1 MEKLRMQELLPSLV
15 SSALSKSPW
24 FSSLTPE
31 ELNQLASLASWL
43 ELGPNA
49 VVFREGDPGDALFVV
64 VTGLV
69 RILVAT
75 TSGEIQLNT
84 LGPGDIFGEIAVLD
98 GRGRTATVATGKATE
113 LVKIGRQEFL
123 AFLEDFPRYT
133 TVLVRILASRVRSTV
148 QVFPDVSGLN
158 HQLSDRGDTPAGL
171 TAHMLPRN
179 PVAPVGH
186 HDDWMEMPET
196 GFSPA
201 VTYQHIHEKLQLEGL
216 PHLNVAS
223 FVTTW
228 METEAEQLAY
238 ESINKNLVNV
248 AEYAHTESIHQQV
261 IAMTANL
268 FHADLSGI
276 DAHSGN
282 ESGMIGTTTVGSS
295 EAVML
300 ALLTHKWN
308 WNHRR
313 GSGRSSKDRP
323 HLIIGTHTHA
333 CFAKF
338 GRYFDVEVIW
348 VPLLPGDY
356 AITAEQIRT
365 ILERRIADDPQVMET
380 CGYTQQEAGNRRVGE
395 LVIAVTCVVGTTYTG
410 DIDDVE
416 GINRVLVEGGWD
428 IPIHVDAASGGFV
441 LPFTEASGDTP
452 RLEWDFRLPKV
463 CSINVSNHKYGLV
476 YPGLGTLV
484 FRNTSILP
492 EELLVDI
499 DYLSGKTRNFSLNF
513 SRASSSVILQY
524 FNFLRL
530 GKAGYRRIIGGCLDQ
545 ARELTNAIQASLSLQ
560 PYIEVISKTG
570 YLPIVAVKLT
580 DKWLGLARSPFTL
593 DELAERLEATGWFAP
608 VYSLPPDNE
617 RIQVMRIVVRAHFTR
632 SLVGALVRDLEM
644 AVEQLT
650 EELIEETSEHAHA

>member
-1 MEKLRMQELLPSLV
+1 MQELLLSGASSAV

-31 ELNQLASLASWL
+31 ELNQLASLATWQG
-43 ELGPNA
+43 LGPDA
-49 VVFREGDPGDALFVV
+49 IVFREGDPGDALYVV

-75 TSGEIQLNT
+75 TSGEILLNT

-133 TVLVRILASRVRSTV
+133 TVLVHILASRVRSTV

-158 HQLSDRGDTPAGL
+158 HRLSGSSDTPAEL
-171 TAHMLPRN
+171 TAHVLPRN
-179 PVAPVGH
+179 PVSPVGH

-196 GFSPA
+196 GFPA
-201 VTYQHIHEKLQLEGL
+201 AITYQHIHEKLQLEGL

-268 FHADLSGI
+268 FHADLPTTGP
-276 DAHSGN
+276 H
-282 ESGMIGTTTVGSS
+282 SGMIGTTTVGSS

-313 GSGRSSKDRP
+313 GSGRSSRGSGLRSKDRP

-338 GRYFDVEVIW
+338 GRYFDVEIIW
-348 VPLLPGDY
+348 VPLLPGVY
-356 AITAEQIRT
+356 AITAEQIRA
-365 ILERRIADDPQVMET
+365 ILETRIVDGPEIMEA
-380 CGYTQQEAGNRRVGE
+380 CGYTPQEAGDRRVGE
-395 LVIAVTCVVGTTYTG
+395 LVIAVVCVVGTTYTG

-416 GINRVLVEGGWD
+416 GVNQVLVTGGWD
-428 IPIHVDAASGGFV
+428 IPIHVDAASGGFI
-441 LPFTEASGDTP
+441 LPFTEVSGTALP
-452 RLEWDFRLPKV
+452 LKWDFRLAKV

-484 FRNTSILP
+484 FRNTSVLP
-492 EELLVDI
+492 EELMVDI
-499 DYLSGKTRNFSLNF
+499 DYLSGNTRNFSLNF

-530 GKAGYRRIIGGCLDQ
+530 GKAGYRRIIGGCLEQ
-545 ARELTNAIQASLSLQ
+545 ARELASAIQSSPSLE
-560 PYIEVISKTG
+560 PFIEVTGKTG
-570 YLPIVAVKLT
+570 YLPIVAVKLR
-580 DKWLGLARSPFTL
+580 DEWLAQPPFTL

-617 RIQVMRIVVRAHFTR
+617 RIQVMRIVIRAHFTR

-644 AVEQLT
+644 AVQL
-650 EELIEETSEHAHA
+650 LIEQTSRQQLHV

>member
-1 MEKLRMQELLPSLV
+1 MEESAYSPVASSPV
-15 SSALSKSPW
+15 ASALSKSPW
-24 FSSLTPE
+24 FSSLTPA
-31 ELNQLASLASWL
+31 ELDQLSSLAACVR
-43 ELGPNA
+43 LGAGA

-69 RILVAT
+69 RISVAT
-75 TSGEIQLNT
+75 TSGEILLNT

-98 GRGRTATVATGKATE
+98 GRGRTATVTTAKATE

-133 TVLVRILASRVRSTV
+133 TMLVHILASRVRSTV
-148 QVFPDVSGLN
+148 QVFPDVSGLT
-158 HQLSDRGDTPAGL
+158 HKLSDGGDTPTES
-171 TAHMLPRN
+171 TAHLLQRN

-196 GFSPA
+196 GFSAA
-201 VTYQHIHEKLQLEGL
+201 VTYRHIHEKLQLEGL

-268 FHADLSGI
+268 FHAELPAI
-276 DAHSGN
+276 D
-282 ESGMIGTTTVGSS
+282 SGMIGTTTVGSS

-308 WNHRR
+308 WKHKR
-313 GSGRSSKDRP
+313 GVARSPKDRP
-323 HLIIGTHTHA
+323 FLVTGTHTHA

-338 GRYFDVEVIW
+338 GRYFDVEVKW
-348 VPLLPGDY
+348 VALQPGIY
-356 AITAEQIRT
+356 AITAAQIRT
-365 ILERRIADDPQVMET
+365 ILERRIVDDPQVMEA
-380 CGYTQQEAGNRRVGE
+380 CGYTVQEAGERRVGE
-395 LVIAVTCVVGTTYTG
+395 LVIAVGCVVGTTYTG
-410 DIDDVE
+410 DIDEVA
-416 GINRVLVEGGWD
+416 GINQLLLDGEWD
-428 IPIHVDAASGGFV
+428 IPIHVDAASGGFI
-441 LPFTEASGDTP
+441 LPFTEEGSAAGQ
-452 RLEWDFRLPKV
+452 LQWDFRLPKV

-484 FRNTSILP
+484 FRNPSILP
-492 EELLVDI
+492 EDLLVDI
-499 DYLSGKTRNFSLNF
+499 DYLSGETRNFSLNF

-530 GKAGYRRIIGGCLDQ
+530 GKAGYRRVIGGCLEQ
-545 ARELTNAIQASLSLQ
+545 ARDLANAIRSSSLLDR
-560 PYIEVISKTG
+560 YIEVISKTE
-570 YLPIVAVKLT
+570 YLPIVAVKLR
-580 DKWLGLARSPFTL
+580 DEWLTQPPFTL
-593 DELAERLEATGWFAP
+593 DELAKRLEATGWFAP

-617 RIQVMRIVVRAHFTR
+617 RIQVMRVVVRAHFSR
-632 SLVGALVRDLEM
+632 SLVGALVRDLET
-644 AVEQLT
+644 AIQQL
-650 EELIEETSEHAHA
+650 IGR

>member
-1 MEKLRMQELLPSLV
+1 MHKLLPSLV
-15 SSALSKSPW
+15 SSSLSKSPW

-31 ELNQLASLASWL
+31 ELNQLSSLATSL
-43 ELGPNA
+43 SLGPGA

-69 RILVAT
+69 RILVST
-75 TSGEIQLNT
+75 TSGEILLNT

-98 GRGRTATVATGKATE
+98 GRGRTATVTTGPATE
-113 LVKIGRQEFL
+113 LVRIGRQEFL
-123 AFLEDFPRYT
+123 EFLEDFPRYAT
-133 TVLVRILASRVRSTV
+133 TLVHILASRVRSTV
-148 QVFPDVSGLN
+148 QVFPDVSGLA
-158 HQLSDRGDTPAGL
+158 HQLHDSGDTPVAS
-171 TAHMLPRN
+171 TAHMLPGN
-179 PVAPVGH
+179 PVSPVGH
-186 HDDWMEMPET
+186 RDDWMEMPET
-196 GFSPA
+196 GFPA
-201 VTYQHIHEKLQLEGL
+201 ALTYQHIHEKLQLEGL

-248 AEYAHTESIHQQV
+248 AEYAHTESIHHQV

-268 FHADLSGI
+268 FHADLSAI
-276 DAHSGN
+276 DPHSGHN
-282 ESGMIGTTTVGSS
+282 AGMIGTTTVGSS

-308 WNHRR
+308 WNHTHR
-313 GSGRSSKDRP
+313 SGRSPKDRP

-348 VPLLPGDY
+348 VPLLPGVY
-356 AITAEQIRT
+356 AITAEQVRT
-365 ILERRIADDPQVMET
+365 ILEKRIVDDPQVMEA
-380 CGYTQQEAGNRRVGE
+380 CGYTAQEAGDRRVGE

-416 GINRVLVEGGWD
+416 GINQVLVEGGWD

-441 LPFTEASGDTP
+441 LPFTDESEAAFH
-452 RLEWDFRLPKV
+452 LKWDFRLPKV

-484 FRNTSILP
+484 FRDTSILP

-499 DYLSGKTRNFSLNF
+499 DYLTGKTRNFSLNF

-530 GKAGYRRIIGGCLDQ
+530 GKAGYRRIIGGCLEQ
-545 ARELTNAIQASLSLQ
+545 ARELANAIQSSPSLG
-560 PYIEVISKTG
+560 PFIEVISKTE
-570 YLPIVAVKLT
+570 YLPIVAIKLA
-580 DKWLGLARSPFTL
+580 DKWLAQPPFTL
-593 DELAERLEATGWFAP
+593 DELAERLETTGWFAP
-608 VYSLPPDNE
+608 VYNLPPDND

-644 AVEQLT
+644 AVQQLSQ
-650 EELIEETSEHAHA
+650 LLHA

>member
-1 MEKLRMQELLPSLV
+1 MQELAPSLV

-31 ELNQLASLASWL
+31 ELNQLASLATWQA
-43 ELGPNA
+43 LGPDA
-49 VVFREGDPGDALFVV
+49 IVFREGDPGDALFVV

-75 TSGEIQLNT
+75 TSGEILLNT

-113 LVKIGRQEFL
+113 LVKIGRHEFL
-123 AFLEDFPRYT
+123 AFLEDFPRYAT
-133 TVLVRILASRVRSTV
+133 TLVHILASRVRSTV

-158 HQLSDRGDTPAGL
+158 HRLSDGGDTPAGL

-179 PVAPVGH
+179 PVSPVGH
-186 HDDWMEMPET
+186 QDDWMEMPET
-196 GFSPA
+196 GFPA
-201 VTYQHIHEKLQLEGL
+201 AITYQHIHEKLQLEGL

-268 FHADLSGI
+268 FHAD
-276 DAHSGN
+276 HSGN

-308 WNHRR
+308 WNHKHRA
-313 GSGRSSKDRP
+313 GRSHKDRP
-323 HLIIGTHTHA
+323 HVIIGTHTHA

-348 VPLLPGDY
+348 VPLLPGVY

-365 ILERRIADDPQVMET
+365 ILETQIVDDPQVMET
-380 CGYTQQEAGNRRVGE
+380 CGYTPHEARGRRVGE

-416 GINRVLVEGGWD
+416 GINQVLVEGGWD

-441 LPFTEASGDTP
+441 LPFMEESDTAFQ
-452 RLEWDFRLPKV
+452 LKWDFRLPKV

-530 GKAGYRRIIGGCLDQ
+530 GKAGYRRIIGGCLEQ
-545 ARELTNAIQASLSLQ
+545 ARELTNAIQSSPALE
-560 PYIEVISKTG
+560 PYIEVIGKTG

-580 DKWLGLARSPFTL
+580 DQWLADPPFTL

-608 VYSLPPDNE
+608 VYSLPPNNE

-632 SLVGALVRDLEM
+632 SLVGALVRDLEV
-644 AVEQLT
+644 AVQQLSEQQL
-650 EELIEETSEHAHA
+650 HV

>member
-1 MEKLRMQELLPSLV
+1 MQEPATSLV
-15 SSALSKSPW
+15 STALSKSPW

-31 ELNQLASLASWL
+31 ELYQLAFLATL
-43 ELGPNA
+43 HAFGPDA
-49 VVFREGDPGDALFVV
+49 IVFREGDPGDALYVV

-133 TVLVRILASRVRSTV
+133 TILVHILASRVRSTV

-158 HQLSDRGDTPAGL
+158 HQLSGSSDTPAEL
-171 TAHMLPRN
+171 AAHMLPRN
-179 PVAPVGH
+179 PVSPVGH
-186 HDDWMEMPET
+186 HDDWMEMPDT
-196 GFSPA
+196 GFPAA

-268 FHADLSGI
+268 FHAD
-276 DAHSGN
+276 HSGN
-282 ESGMIGTTTVGSS
+282 ESGSYTSGMIGTTTVGSS

-308 WNHRR
+308 WIHKPAATRTH
-313 GSGRSSKDRP
+313 KDRP

-348 VPLLPGDY
+348 VPLLPGVY
-356 AITAEQIRT
+356 AITAEQVRT
-365 ILERRIADDPQVMET
+365 ILESKIADDPQIMET
-380 CGYTQQEAGNRRVGE
+380 CGYTPDEAGDRRVGE
-395 LVIAVTCVVGTTYTG
+395 LVIAVACVVGTTYTG

-416 GINRVLVEGGWD
+416 GINQVLIEGGWD

-441 LPFTEASGDTP
+441 LPFTEESGNAP
-452 RLEWDFRLPKV
+452 HLKWDFRLPKV

-499 DYLSGKTRNFSLNF
+499 EYLSGSTRNFSLNF

-545 ARELTNAIQASLSLQ
+545 ARELTRAIQSSPALE
-560 PYIEVISKTG
+560 PFIEVIGKTG

-580 DKWLGLARSPFTL
+580 DKYLADPPFTL
-593 DELAERLEATGWFAP
+593 DDLAERLEATGWFAP
-608 VYSLPPDNE
+608 VYNLPPDNE

-644 AVEQLT
+644 AVQQLT
-650 EELIEETSEHAHA
+650 QPLSQPLHA

>member
-1 MEKLRMQELLPSLV
+1 MQELLPSLV

-31 ELNQLASLASWL
+31 ELNQLSSLATWQT
-43 ELGPNA
+43 LGPDA
-49 VVFREGDPGDALFVV
+49 VVFREGDPGDALFVI

-75 TSGEIQLNT
+75 TSGEILLNT

-98 GRGRTATVATGKATE
+98 GRGRTATVTTSKATE

-123 AFLEDFPRYT
+123 AFLADFPRYT
-133 TVLVRILASRVRSTV
+133 TTLVRILASRVRSTV

-158 HQLSDRGDTPAGL
+158 DRLSDSGETPVRS

-179 PVAPVGH
+179 PVSPVGH

-196 GFSPA
+196 GFSAA

-268 FHADLSGI
+268 FHAELPGI
-276 DAHSGN
+276 SPHSDN
-282 ESGMIGTTTVGSS
+282 EAGMIGTTTVGSS

-313 GSGRSSKDRP
+313 GRSHKDRP
-323 HLIIGTHTHA
+323 HVVIGTHTHA

-348 VPLLPGDY
+348 VPLLPGVY
-356 AITAEQIRT
+356 AVTAEQIRT
-365 ILERRIADDPQVMET
+365 ILETRIVDDPQVMET
-380 CGYTQQEAGNRRVGE
+380 CGYTPQEAGDRRVGE

-410 DIDDVE
+410 DIDDVG
-416 GINRVLVEGGWD
+416 GINQVLVDGGWD

-441 LPFTEASGDTP
+441 LPFTEESETAFHP
-452 RLEWDFRLPKV
+452 KWDFRLPKV

-545 ARELTNAIQASLSLQ
+545 ARELANAIQASPLLE
-560 PYIEVISKTG
+560 PYIEVIGKTA
-570 YLPIVAVKLT
+570 YLPIVAVRLT
-580 DKWLGLARSPFTL
+580 DKWLADPPFTL

-608 VYSLPPDNE
+608 VYNLPPDNE

-644 AVEQLT
+644 AVQQLN
-650 EELIEETSEHAHA
+650 LQLNQQLHA

>member
-1 MEKLRMQELLPSLV
+1 MQESVPSLV

-31 ELNQLASLASWL
+31 ELNQLSSLASCL
-43 ELGPNA
+43 RLGPGA
-49 VVFREGDPGDALFVV
+49 IVFRECDPGDALFVV
-64 VTGLV
+64 VTGQV
-69 RILVAT
+69 QILVAT
-75 TSGEIQLNT
+75 TSGEILLNT

-98 GRGRTATVATGKATE
+98 GRGRTATVATSKATE

-123 AFLEDFPRYT
+123 VFLEDFPRYAT
-133 TVLVRILASRVRSTV
+133 TLVHILASRVRSTV
-148 QVFPDVSGLN
+148 QVFPDVNGLT
-158 HQLSDRGDTPAGL
+158 HKLPESDDTP
-171 TAHMLPRN
+171 TAHLLPRN
-179 PVAPVGH
+179 PISPLGH
-186 HDDWMEMPET
+186 RDDWMEIPES
-196 GFSPA
+196 GFSAA
-201 VTYQHIHEKLQLEGL
+201 VTYRHIHEKLQLEGL

-268 FHADLSGI
+268 FHADLSG
-276 DAHSGN
+276 ANCAS
-282 ESGMIGTTTVGSS
+282 MIGTTTVGSS

-308 WNHRR
+308 WKHRR
-313 GSGRSSKDRP
+313 GSGSPKDRP
-323 HLIIGTHTHA
+323 YLVIGTHTHA

-338 GRYFDVEVIW
+338 GRYFDVEVRW
-348 VPLLPGDY
+348 VPLLPGIY
-356 AITAEQIRT
+356 AVTAAQIRT

-380 CGYTQQEAGNRRVGE
+380 CGYTPQEAGDRRVGE
-395 LVIAVTCVVGTTYTG
+395 LVIAVGCVVGTTYTG
-410 DIDDVE
+410 DIDDVA
-416 GINRVLVEGGWD
+416 GINQVLLDGNWD
-428 IPIHVDAASGGFV
+428 IPIHVDAASGGFI
-441 LPFTEASGDTP
+441 LPFTEESRTGAQ
-452 RLEWDFRLPKV
+452 LEWDFRLPKV

-484 FRNTSILP
+484 FRNPSILP

-499 DYLSGKTRNFSLNF
+499 DYLSGETRNFSLNF

-530 GKAGYRRIIGGCLDQ
+530 GKAGYRRVIGGCLDQ
-545 ARELTNAIQASLSLQ
+545 ARDLANAIRSSPSLE
-560 PYIEVISKTG
+560 PYIEVIGKTE

-580 DKWLGLARSPFTL
+580 DKWLAHPPFTL
-593 DELAERLEATGWFAP
+593 DDVAKRLEATGWFAP
-608 VYSLPPDNE
+608 VYHLPPDND
-617 RIQVMRIVVRAHFTR
+617 RIQVMRIVVRAHFSR

-644 AVEQLT
+644 AIEQLT
-650 EELIEETSEHAHA
+650 LQPHA

>member
-1 MEKLRMQELLPSLV
+1 MQALLPSLV

-24 FSSLTPE
+24 FSSLTEE
-31 ELNQLASLASWL
+31 ELHQLSSLATWESF
-43 ELGPNA
+43 GPDA
-49 VVFREGDPGDALFVV
+49 VVFREGDPGDALFIV

-98 GRGRTATVATGKATE
+98 GRGRTASVITGKATE
-113 LVKIGRQEFL
+113 LVRIGRQEFL

-133 TVLVRILASRVRSTV
+133 GVLVHILASRVRSTV

-158 HQLSDRGDTPAGL
+158 HQLSDGQLAGGGDTPVAS
-171 TAHMLPRN
+171 TAQMLPHN
-179 PVAPVGH
+179 PVSPVGH

-196 GFSPA
+196 GFPAA

-276 DAHSGN
+276 EAHAGN

-308 WNHRR
+308 WSHRHR
-313 GSGRSSKDRP
+313 DGRCAKDRP
-323 HLIIGTHTHA
+323 HLVIGTHTHA

-348 VPLLPGDY
+348 VPLLPGVY
-356 AITAEQIRT
+356 AVTAEQVRT
-365 ILERRIADDPQVMET
+365 ILDARIADDPEVMAT
-380 CGYTQQEAGNRRVGE
+380 CGYTREEAGERRVGE
-395 LVIAVTCVVGTTYTG
+395 LVIAVGCVVGTTYTG

-428 IPIHVDAASGGFV
+428 IPIHVDAASGGFI
-441 LPFTEASGDTP
+441 LPFTEEAGDAFH
-452 RLEWDFRLPKV
+452 LKWDFRLSEV

-530 GKAGYRRIIGGCLDQ
+530 GKAGYRRIIGGCLEQ
-545 ARELTNAIQASLSLQ
+545 ARELTKAIQASPLLE
-560 PYIEVISKTG
+560 PYIEVIGKTE
-570 YLPIVAVKLT
+570 YLPIVAVKLA
-580 DKWLGLARSPFTL
+580 DKWLAEPPFTL

-608 VYSLPPDNE
+608 VYHLPPDNE
-617 RIQVMRIVVRAHFTR
+617 RIQVMRIVVRAHFSR
-632 SLVGALVRDLEM
+632 LLVGALVRDLEM
-644 AVEQLT
+644 AVQQL
-650 EELIEETSEHAHA
+650 SQQVHA

>member
-1 MEKLRMQELLPSLV
+1 MQESAPSLV

-31 ELNQLASLASWL
+31 ELNQLASLATWL
-43 ELGPNA
+43 PLGPDA
-49 VVFREGDPGDALFVV
+49 VVFREGDPGDALFVIA
-64 VTGLV
+64 TGQV

-75 TSGEIQLNT
+75 TSGEILLNT

-98 GRGRTATVATGKATE
+98 GRGRTATVATSMATE

-133 TVLVRILASRVRSTV
+133 TMLVHILASRVRSTV
-148 QVFPDVSGLN
+148 QVFPDVSGLT
-158 HQLSDRGDTPAGL
+158 HKLPDSGDTPIASNV
-171 TAHMLPRN
+171 HILPRN
-179 PVAPVGH
+179 PVSPVEH
-186 HDDWMEMPET
+186 HDDWMEIPET
-196 GFSPA
+196 GFSAA
-201 VTYQHIHEKLQLEGL
+201 VTYRHIHEKLQLEGQ

-268 FHADLSGI
+268 FHADLPAIKS
-276 DAHSGN
+276 HSGN
-282 ESGMIGTTTVGSS
+282 QSKPSGANCASMIGTTTVGSS

-308 WNHRR
+308 WKHRR
-313 GSGRSSKDRP
+313 GSGCSPKDRP
-323 HLIIGTHTHA
+323 YLVIGTHTHA

-338 GRYFDVEVIW
+338 GRYFETQVKW
-348 VPLLPGDY
+348 VPLQPGIY
-356 AITAEQIRT
+356 AVTAAQIRV
-365 ILERRIADDPQVMET
+365 ILETRIADDPEIMET
-380 CGYTQQEAGNRRVGE
+380 CGYTPQEAGDRRAGE
-395 LVIAVTCVVGTTYTG
+395 LVIAVGCVVGTTYTG
-410 DIDDVE
+410 HIDDVA
-416 GINRVLVEGGWD
+416 GINQVLLEGGWD
-428 IPIHVDAASGGFV
+428 IPIHVDAASGGFI
-441 LPFTEASGDTP
+441 LPFAEECSAAA
-452 RLEWDFRLPKV
+452 RVEWDFRLPKV

-484 FRNTSILP
+484 FRNPSILP

-499 DYLSGKTRNFSLNF
+499 DYLSGETRNFSLNF

-530 GKAGYRRIIGGCLDQ
+530 GKAGYRRVIGGCLDQ
-545 ARELTNAIQASLSLQ
+545 ARDLANAIQSSPSLE
-560 PYIEVISKTG
+560 PYIEVISKTE

-580 DKWLGLARSPFTL
+580 DKWLAQPPFTL
-593 DELAERLEATGWFAP
+593 DELAKRLEATGWFAP
-608 VYSLPPDNE
+608 VYYLPPDND
-617 RIQVMRIVVRAHFTR
+617 RIQVMRIVVRAHFSR

-644 AVEQLT
+644 AIQQLT
-650 EELIEETSEHAHA
+650 FQSHA

>member
-1 MEKLRMQELLPSLV
+1 MQELLPSLV

-31 ELNQLASLASWL
+31 ELNQLASLATLLS
-43 ELGPNA
+43 LGADA
-49 VVFREGDPGDALFVV
+49 VVFREGDPGDALYVV

-75 TSGEIQLNT
+75 TSGEILLNT

-123 AFLEDFPRYT
+123 AFLEDFPRYA
-133 TVLVRILASRVRSTV
+133 TVLVHILASRVRSTV

-158 HQLSDRGDTPAGL
+158 HQLRDSGDTPVAS
-171 TAHMLPRN
+171 TAHMLSGN
-179 PVAPVGH
+179 PVSPVGH
-186 HDDWMEMPET
+186 RDDWMEMPEN
-196 GFSPA
+196 GFPA
-201 VTYQHIHEKLQLEGL
+201 AITYQHIHEKLQLEGL

-268 FHADLSGI
+268 FHADHESG
-276 DAHSGN
+276 SN
-282 ESGMIGTTTVGSS
+282 TSGMIGTTTVGSS

-308 WNHRR
+308 WNHKPRA
-313 GSGRSSKDRP
+313 GRSAKDRP

-348 VPLLPGDY
+348 VPLLPGVY

-365 ILERRIADDPQVMET
+365 ILETRIVDDPQVMEA
-380 CGYTQQEAGNRRVGE
+380 CGYTPQEAGDRRVGE

-416 GINRVLVEGGWD
+416 GINQVLVEGGWD
-428 IPIHVDAASGGFV
+428 IPIHVDAASGGFI
-441 LPFTEASGDTP
+441 LPFTEEYSAAYH
-452 RLEWDFRLPKV
+452 LAWDFRLPKV

-484 FRNTSILP
+484 FRDTSILP

-499 DYLSGKTRNFSLNF
+499 DYLSGNTRNFSLNF

-530 GKAGYRRIIGGCLDQ
+530 GKAGYRRIIGGCLEQ
-545 ARELTNAIQASLSLQ
+545 ARELAAAIQSSLALE
-560 PYIEVISKTG
+560 PFIEITGKTG
-570 YLPIVAVKLT
+570 YLPIVAIKFRGE
-580 DKWLGLARSPFTL
+580 WLASPPFTL

-608 VYSLPPDNE
+608 VYYLPPDNE

-644 AVEQLT
+644 AVQQLT
-650 EELIEETSEHAHA
+650 QQVHV

>member
-1 MEKLRMQELLPSLV
+1 MPLDP
-15 SSALSKSPW
+15 
-24 FSSLTPE
+24 
-31 ELNQLASLASWL
+31 
-43 ELGPNA
+43 GA
-49 VVFREGDPGDALFVV
+49 VVFREGDPGDALYVV

-75 TSGEIQLNT
+75 TSGEILLNT

-98 GRGRTATVATGKATE
+98 GRGRTATVTTGKATE
-113 LVKIGRQEFL
+113 LVRIGRQEFL
-123 AFLEDFPRYT
+123 SFLEDFPRYT
-133 TVLVRILASRVRSTV
+133 TVLVHILASRVRSTV
-148 QVFPDVSGLN
+148 QIFPDVSGLN
-158 HQLSDRGDTPAGL
+158 HRLSDGGDTPAEL
-171 TAHMLPRN
+171 TAHVLPRN
-179 PVAPVGH
+179 PVSPVGH

-228 METEAEQLAY
+228 METEAEQLAH

-268 FHADLSGI
+268 FHADLTAVSPN
-276 DAHSGN
+276 SGN
-282 ESGMIGTTTVGSS
+282 ESGIIGTTTVGSS

-313 GSGRSSKDRP
+313 GAGRSRKDRP
-323 HLIIGTHTHA
+323 HLVIGTHTHA

-348 VPLLPGDY
+348 VPLLPGVY

-365 ILERRIADDPQVMET
+365 ILETRIVDDPQIMET
-380 CGYTQQEAGNRRVGE
+380 CGYTSQEAGDRRVGE
-395 LVIAVTCVVGTTYTG
+395 LVIAVACVVGTTYTG

-416 GINRVLVEGGWD
+416 GINQVLVEGGWE
-428 IPIHVDAASGGFV
+428 IPIHVDAASGGFI
-441 LPFTEASGDTP
+441 LPFTEESGAP
-452 RLEWDFRLPKV
+452 FQLKWDFRLPKV

-484 FRNTSILP
+484 FRNTSILH

-530 GKAGYRRIIGGCLDQ
+530 GKAGYRRIIGGCLGQ
-545 ARELTNAIQASLSLQ
+545 ARELANSIQSSPGLE
-560 PYIEVISKTG
+560 PYIEVVGKTG
-570 YLPIVAVKLT
+570 YLPIIAVKLT
-580 DKWLGLARSPFTL
+580 DRWLADPPFTL
-593 DELAERLEATGWFAP
+593 DDLAKRLEATGWFAP

-617 RIQVMRIVVRAHFTR
+617 RIQVMRIVVRAHFSR

-644 AVEQLT
+644 AVQQ
-650 EELIEETSEHAHA
+650 LIEQTSQQLHA

>member
-1 MEKLRMQELLPSLV
+1 MQESAPSPV

-24 FSSLTPE
+24 FSSLTPG
-31 ELNQLASLASWL
+31 ELNQLASLATRLS
-43 ELGPNA
+43 LGPGA

-75 TSGEIQLNT
+75 TSGEVLLNT

-98 GRGRTATVATGKATE
+98 GRGRTATVATVKATE

-123 AFLEDFPRYT
+123 AFLENFPRYT
-133 TVLVRILASRVRSTV
+133 TVLVHILASRVRSTV
-148 QVFPDVSGLN
+148 QVFPDVSGLT
-158 HQLSDRGDTPAGL
+158 HQLPNGGDTPIAS

-179 PVAPVGH
+179 PVSPVGH
-186 HDDWMEMPET
+186 HDDWMEIPET
-196 GFSPA
+196 GFSAA
-201 VTYQHIHEKLQLEGL
+201 VTYRHIHEKLQLEGL

-268 FHADLSGI
+268 FHADLT
-276 DAHSGN
+276 ATKPHSAS

-313 GSGRSSKDRP
+313 GSARSPKDRP
-323 HLIIGTHTHA
+323 HLVIGTHTHA

-348 VPLLPGDY
+348 VPLLPGVY
-356 AITAEQIRT
+356 AVTAEQIRT
-365 ILERRIADDPQVMET
+365 TLEKKIVDDPQLMET
-380 CGYTQQEAGNRRVGE
+380 CGYSAQEAGDRRVGE
-395 LVIAVTCVVGTTYTG
+395 LVIAVGCVVGTTYTG

-416 GINRVLVEGGWD
+416 GINQVLVEGGWD
-428 IPIHVDAASGGFV
+428 IPIHVDAASGGFI
-441 LPFTEASGDTP
+441 LPFTEPSGTAFH
-452 RLEWDFRLPKV
+452 LGWDFRLPKV

-484 FRNTSILP
+484 FRDTSILP

-499 DYLSGKTRNFSLNF
+499 DYLSGKTRNFSVNF

-545 ARELTNAIQASLSLQ
+545 ARDLAKAIQSSPLLE
-560 PYIEVISKTG
+560 PYIEVISKTE

-580 DKWLGLARSPFTL
+580 DEWLAQPPFTL

-608 VYSLPPDNE
+608 VYNLPPDND
-617 RIQVMRIVVRAHFTR
+617 RIQVMRIVIRAHFSR

-644 AVEQLT
+644 AVQHLT
-650 EELIEETSEHAHA
+650 QQLIEQTSRQLHA

>member
-1 MEKLRMQELLPSLV
+1 MEKLSMQELAPSPV

-24 FSSLTPE
+24 FSSLAPE
-31 ELNQLASLASWL
+31 ELNQLASLATRVA
-43 ELGPNA
+43 LGPGA
-49 VVFREGDPGDALFVV
+49 VVFREGDPGDALYVV

-75 TSGEIQLNT
+75 TSGEILLNT

-123 AFLEDFPRYT
+123 AFLEDFPRYAT
-133 TVLVRILASRVRSTV
+133 TLVHILASRVRSTV

-158 HQLSDRGDTPAGL
+158 HQLADSGDTPGEL

-179 PVAPVGH
+179 PVSPVGH

-196 GFSPA
+196 GFPAA

-268 FHADLSGI
+268 FHADLTAVS
-276 DAHSGN
+276 
-282 ESGMIGTTTVGSS
+282 SGMIGTTTVGSS

-308 WNHRR
+308 WNHKRAA
-313 GSGRSSKDRP
+313 GRSRKDRP
-323 HLIIGTHTHA
+323 HVVIGTHTHA

-338 GRYFDVEVIW
+338 GCYFDVEVIW
-348 VPLLPGDY
+348 VPLLPGVY

-365 ILERRIADDPQVMET
+365 ILETRIVDDPQVMET
-380 CGYTQQEAGNRRVGE
+380 CGYTAQEAGDRRIGE
-395 LVIAVTCVVGTTYTG
+395 LVIAVACVVGTTYTG

-416 GINRVLVEGGWD
+416 GINQVLVEGGWD
-428 IPIHVDAASGGFV
+428 IPIHVDAASGGFI
-441 LPFTEASGDTP
+441 LPFTEESETAFQ
-452 RLEWDFRLPKV
+452 LKWDFRLSKV

-484 FRNTSILP
+484 FRNTSVLP

-499 DYLSGKTRNFSLNF
+499 DYLSGTTRNFSLNF

-545 ARELTNAIQASLSLQ
+545 ARELAGAIQSSPALN
-560 PYIEVISKTG
+560 PFIEVIGKTG
-570 YLPIVAVKLT
+570 YLPIVAVKLK
-580 DKWLGLARSPFTL
+580 DRWLADPPFTL
-593 DELAERLEATGWFAP
+593 DDLAARLEVTGWFAP

-617 RIQVMRIVVRAHFTR
+617 RIQVMRIVVRAHFSR
-632 SLVGALVRDLEM
+632 SLVSALVRDLEM
-644 AVEQLT
+644 AVQQLLEQ
-650 EELIEETSEHAHA
+650 TSQHAHA